1 MLDLGQYGGSV
12 DFSTSTA
19 AALSWTGPRLTQ
31 LNFTI
36 ICWVNL
42 KVFVG
47 AGTYIW
53 RVTDLGSNNVQL
65 SLPGFSSTPEVSNAV
80 NVQAFSNALVDNQWT
95 YIAVTSSATL
105 TAGYSGTSSGNVTF
119 QGSCA
124 AASDATS
131 NTLCCGNF
139 QATVTDAFNG
149 QIADMIVYS
158 RVLTSREIVLQARQR
173 SPLWP
178 GAIGMLPLSDA
189 PSGPRDPIS
198 GTRWS
203 VNGTLANG
211 SSRPNVPWRYSP
223 RLSPSVLKAS
233 ASTTPL
239 DPIFYGINA

>member
-36 ICWVNL
+36 CCWVNL

-65 SLPGFSSTPEVSNAV
+65 SLPGFSSTPDVSNAV
-80 NVQAFSNALVDNQWT
+80 NSAAFTNALVDNVWT
-95 YIAVTSSATL
+95 YTAVTSSATN
-105 TAGYSGTSSGNVTF
+105 TIGYSGTSSGNVTQ
-119 QGSCA
+119 QGSVA
-124 AASDATS
+124 AASDASS
-131 NTLCCGNF
+131 NTICCGNF

-149 QIADMIVYS
+149 QIADLIVYS
-158 RVLTSREIVLQARQR
+158 RVLTSREVALQARQR
-173 SPLWP
+173 APLWP
-178 GAIGMLPLSDA
+178 GAIGMLLLSDA
-189 PSGPRDPIS
+189 PSGPRDPLS

-203 VNGTLANG
+203 INGTLATG
-211 SSRPNVPWRYSP
+211 SSRPPVPWRYSP
-223 RLSPSVLKAS
+223 RLSPSILKAS
-233 ASTTPL
+233 ASTGPL